1 MDISREII
9 SMKRRALDHQIKENL
24 PTLRV
29 IQLNHERF
37 IQEITPPYERE
48 MTVQEMAKDEYA
60 MSILIEKK
68 PEDWKY

>member
-1 MDISREII
+1 
-9 SMKRRALDHQIKENL
+9 MKRRALDHQIKENL